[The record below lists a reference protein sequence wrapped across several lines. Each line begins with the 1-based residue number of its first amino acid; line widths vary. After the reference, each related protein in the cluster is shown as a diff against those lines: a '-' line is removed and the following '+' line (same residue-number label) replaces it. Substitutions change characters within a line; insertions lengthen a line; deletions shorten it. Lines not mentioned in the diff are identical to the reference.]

1 MADSLFFS
9 RNTKVYALSTGA
21 ATEQFEIPVL
31 DGFSFTQA
39 MDTQEISLSEAT
51 NSSGNSRRG
60 RQIFNNALQPGEWSF
75 QTYIRPFTATGN
87 GSSGDSSTGTYTSG
101 DEHLVDE
108 ILWANLCGLGT
119 FNGTDFLNITSSG
132 SGGSISFGASNLPQL
147 GEFTMTV
154 VLNEGQTGES
164 IYTLAKC
171 VVNEVTIDFD
181 IEGIATASWSGFFQT
196 MTESGSDPTA
206 TANDEGTTSTTNYIA
221 NKLSSCDLVATGTS
235 AGSSSKTYGVT
246 LTGGSITISNNITF
260 LTPNTLASVNTP
272 LTHVTGTRS
281 VSGNLTMYLSDDGS
295 GNDSVVDLFED
306 MSEDVTSQ
314 TQDFTLD
321 INIGGDSGNRM
332 SIDMNNVHLEIPT
345 LAFDD
350 VISLDV
356 AFHALPTSFDL
367 ADEIEAI
374 TFDV

>member
-9 RNTKVYALSTGA
+9 RNTKVYALSTGTA
-21 ATEQFEIPVL
+21 ENFEIPVL

-51 NSSGNSRRG
+51 DSSGNSRRG

-75 QTYIRPFTATGN
+75 QTYIRPFSATG
-87 GSSGDSSTGTYTSG
+87 SGTDAFTYTSG

-108 ILWANLCGLGT
+108 ILWANLVGAGT
-119 FNGTDFLNITSSG
+119 FNGTDFANITSSG
-132 SGGSISFGASNLPQL
+132 SGGSISFAASNVPQL

-196 MTESGSDPTA
+196 ITESGSDPTSS
-206 TANDEGTTSTTNYIA
+206 ANDEGVASTTNYIA
-221 NKLSSCDLVATGTS
+221 NKLSSCDLTATGTS
-235 AGSSSKTYGVT
+235 AGSSAKTYGIT

-332 SIDMNNVHLEIPT
+332 SIDMNNAHLEIPT

-356 AFHALPTSFDL
+356 AFHALPTSFDV
-367 ADEIEAI
+367 ADEINAI
-374 TFDV
+374 TFNV